1 MLKRPGISKTETFH
15 NTDVVGI
22 NLVGIP
28 KLGDIHL
35 KTPSFFLVIASQRP
49 RNTSSYNGKSLSIEH
64 KGEKLRFF
72 SSTFVG
78 KNGRTISRK
87 KPSYIYDDFIVIGK
101 QHPKQTF

>member
-78 KNGRTISRK
+78 KNWS
-87 KPSYIYDDFIVIGK
+87 DD
-101 QHPKQTF
+101 